1 MNRRKQTQ
9 EHKIWKENHY
19 MTRTTA
25 NIMIFKKQNKN
36 HLEESK
42 NAQNMKNND

>member
-1 MNRRKQTQ
+1 
-9 EHKIWKENHY
+9 

-25 NIMIFKKQNKN
+25 NIMMFKKQNKN

-42 NAQNMKNND
+42 KIQNMKNNDQNN